1 MEVDMNQLTKIA
13 LTWELYEEDI
23 PKTHIAERLGVHR
36 ETVRT
41 WISGISSNTLG
52 LTGFIEEYQK
62 AKKGQ
67 RKKRKLDGRAKRSRG
82 VFGAA
87 RAHPGRDGLRCRS
100 PGDFGLYLS

>member
-67 RKKRKLDGRAKRSRG
+67 RRKQGLLRTKDSRIYIQRFRTIS
-82 VFGAA
+82 FGKN
-87 RAHPGRDGLRCRS
+87 DIQS
-100 PGDFGLYLS
+100 FG